1 MENMEMCYVCV
12 YLDYLENLETY
23 TLEEQGRLF
32 RAMLTYA
39 KTGEEP
45 EFSGREQHAWPFIRS
60 RINRDLERIE
70 ISRVNGRKGG
80 RPKKTAPEPV
90 LSAPVPEVLP
100 EEPLPAE
107 EPEDIPGKPEETQEN
122 PEEPN
127 ETIKNKNKKK
137 KKNKN
142 KKEYILSD
150 SDRSASDR
158 IVAYLNDQAGTGYR
172 PTTPATQRLIRTRMG
187 EGFTEGDFRR
197 VIENQCKLWRGTDM
211 SRYLRPETLFGT
223 KFEGY
228 LNGGG
233 TEHGNSSVDLQ
244 PDSRT
249 WNVGHY
255 I

>member
-100 EEPLPAE
+100 EEPLPAQ
-107 EPEDIPGKPEETQEN
+107 EPEDIPEKPEETQEN

-127 ETIKNKNKKK
+127 ETRKN
-137 KKNKN
+137 
-142 KKEYILSD
+142 
-150 SDRSASDR
+150 
-158 IVAYLNDQAGTGYR
+158 
-172 PTTPATQRLIRTRMG
+172 PTKP
-187 EGFTEGDFRR
+187 
-197 VIENQCKLWRGTDM
+197 
-211 SRYLRPETLFGT
+211 
-223 KFEGY
+223 
-228 LNGGG
+228 
-233 TEHGNSSVDLQ
+233 
-244 PDSRT
+244 
-249 WNVGHY
+249 
-255 I
+255 